1 MASESSFKPWKVAL
15 AAAGVVAVGAAWWF
29 VKSEYQADKKKSKGS
44 KKSKKADKSEAK
56 QSASSAKDAQAAA
69 AARFRAAI
77 SRGDDEE
84 VNLPS
89 EEELTTALTES
100 LENLQTK
107 AEVDGENE
115 VKLLKWFKKL
125 NPDDYSTRTRVLS
138 AQWLVLFHTIKS
150 ITAAS
155 QDEYKA
161 SSDQQSTDMLTAW
174 NLLDCEAQDDEQ
186 KAVDLLR
193 LDVAQRLKD
202 YSKMAPVFDS
212 VLARGADMSY
222 EEIVVAFTTAPL
234 LGRWKATRDLGD
246 RILQVQDSLEDFHR
260 AALQRPDIPDY
271 EVLYQLAE
279 KEMANGDAQPD
290 SLRWQ
295 VSELK
300 TLSIRLLDVK
310 CTDESKMETVRRAF
324 DPESKGQW
332 KEIPTRAHRLLQ
344 FGGIAQMLSLSAI
357 PIPMVGPANN
367 ERIHVLG
374 YAVLN
379 PQDGSGP
386 VRQTESYELSRDAP
400 NTNDWHGT
408 YTLTQEGQSA
418 NSQHTRVE
426 IIFDMKMTLQTVDE

>member
-29 VKSEYQADKKKSKGS
+29 VKSEYQADKKKGKTKKG
-44 KKSKKADKSEAK
+44 KKADNKAGSK
-56 QSASSAKDAQAAA
+56 QSSDAKKQQDAVAE
-69 AARFRAAI
+69 RFRAAI
-77 SRGDDEE
+77 ARDDDEDIS
-84 VNLPS
+84 LPS
-89 EEELTTALTES
+89 ESELTQALTES

-115 VKLLKWFKKL
+115 VKLLKWFKRL
-125 NPDDYSTRTRVLS
+125 NPEEYSTRTRVLS
-138 AQWLVLFHTIKS
+138 AQWLVLYHTIKS

-212 VLARGADMSY
+212 VLARGAEMSY

-234 LGRWKATRDLGD
+234 LGRWQATRELGD

-279 KEMANGDAQPD
+279 KEMLNGDAKPD

-310 CTDESKMETVRRAF
+310 CTDESKMETVRKAF

-386 VRQTESYELSRDAP
+386 VRQTESYELNRDAP
-400 NTNDWHGT
+400 ATNDWKGT